1 MGVNEYAITFPIAS
15 CNKKMCNHRK
25 KKCGV
30 KNMKIRN
37 CFCKYAIQDNQVA

>member
-1 MGVNEYAITFPIAS
+1 MGVNKYASTFLVAS

-25 KKCGV
+25 RMWH

-37 CFCKYAIQDNQVA
+37 RFCKYAIEDDQVE